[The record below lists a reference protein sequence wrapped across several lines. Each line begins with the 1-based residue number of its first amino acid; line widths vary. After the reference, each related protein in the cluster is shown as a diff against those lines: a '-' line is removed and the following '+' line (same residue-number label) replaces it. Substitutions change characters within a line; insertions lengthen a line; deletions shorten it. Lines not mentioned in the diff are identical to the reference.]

1 MFWINIA
8 SMSLEFNEF
17 VKPQSLRDLK
27 KVEDQDCEESVM
39 DIENRLEYES
49 QRIKLHDILPINESE
64 KINWL
69 DSLINTDLD
78 EKEIVNIEEIDI
90 NDGMFSCDTNSE
102 EEESS
107 DIKNKNNKFKCKKYT
122 FAEVEKSIESNY
134 FERSHKFSSSLDIL
148 ASFLRG
154 QKLIYMESKSHCQH
168 KLNWLMM
175 PSIFFST
182 VATILAT
189 VLKDYNW
196 GAYIV
201 AGINGAIAF
210 LLAVVNYLKL
220 DAQSEAHNISAYQYD
235 KLQTSVEFMSGKVLL
250 FLNEEDSIGLLD
262 ISGNQISIKDTDE
275 LSSNNANKYLLKK
288 LSDIEKKIGEIK
300 DTNQFIIP
308 KRIRSRYP
316 VIYNTNIFLIIKKI
330 DDMKKRKINQL
341 KETKNRIN
349 YLKAVLKAK
358 EIKGTK
364 KATVNRLS
372 KMVLNLYELKN
383 IYLRQIL
390 LLKSAF
396 SIIDEM
402 FIKEMENA
410 ENYKSHRY
418 LCFLNW
424 CSCSTKKENIEDP
437 RKINSLAVDL
447 MDPYGRGLGKETE
460 LENSFNKVKMHFDA
474 ITSDHF
480 SNTNNLLKKVVDV
493 GLSASDKIDH
503 IKDLIDNNEYHY
515 RGEKKRQRR
524 NLLIDMFNPFGMED
538 NDNKVKNELRNS
550 RGYKEN
556 QNEKEDVKERDDD
569 TISSQIDLDVDDG
582 SVGPE
587 PLDNENNNIKT
598 KKLTSKHFSIDHL
611 V

>member
-1 MFWINIA
+1 
-8 SMSLEFNEF
+8 MSLDLEHYLNSQKDTKL
-17 VKPQSLRDLK
+17 KPI
-27 KVEDQDCEESVM
+27 VEDQTDE
-39 DIENRLEYES
+39 DIIELENKLEFES
-49 QRIKLHDILPINESE
+49 QRIKLTDLLPQDKEE
-64 KINWL
+64 RVNWL
-69 DSLINTDLD
+69 NNLINTDLD
-78 EKEIVNIEEIDI
+78 KNEIVNIEEIDL
-90 NDGMFSCDTNSE
+90 NDGIFSCDTSSE
-102 EEESS
+102 EAGS
-107 DIKNKNNKFKCKKYT
+107 DDLKNKHCKFKCKKYT
-122 FAEVEKSIESNY
+122 FSEVEKSIETNY
-134 FERSHKFSSSLDIL
+134 FEKSHKFSSSLDIL

-182 VATILAT
+182 LATILST
-189 VLKDYNW
+189 VLSDYTW
-196 GAYIV
+196 GAYII
-201 AGINGAIAF
+201 ASINGAIVF

-250 FLNEEDSIGLLD
+250 FLNEDDSQGILD

-275 LSSNNANKYLLKK
+275 LSSQNASKYLLRK

-308 KRIRSRYP
+308 KRIRSQYP

-330 DDMKKRKINQL
+330 DDMKKRKVNQL

-364 KATVNRLS
+364 KTVVNRLS
-372 KMVLNLYELKN
+372 RMVIDLYELKN

-410 ENYKSHRY
+410 EYYKKHRY
-418 LCFLNW
+418 CFWILNCFNCCNW
-424 CSCSTKKENIEDP
+424 CDVNYNIEKIQDP
-437 RKINSLAVDL
+437 RKINSLAIDL
-447 MDPYGRGLGKETE
+447 MDPYGKGLGKETE
-460 LENSFNKVKMHFDA
+460 LENTFYKAKMHFDA

-480 SNTNNLLKKVVDV
+480 SNSEFILNKVS
-493 GLSASDKIDH
+493 GKIDRISETIENH
-503 IKDLIDNNEYHY
+503 IEIRDVKKKKNNFM
-515 RGEKKRQRR
+515 G
-524 NLLIDMFNPFGMED
+524 LFNPFLGEQDDSKIKNDLGNSKGNEEGGEKNVTKDD
-538 NDNKVKNELRNS
+538 NDTV
-550 RGYKEN
+550 
-556 QNEKEDVKERDDD
+556 
-569 TISSQIDLDVDDG
+569 ISQLDLDVEDG
-582 SVGPE
+582 SLE
-587 PLDNENNNIKT
+587 NELINNNNNNNNNNRLSMPKQ
-598 KKLTSKHFSIDHL
+598 SFSLEYDM